1 MAGEREA
8 NPEILKLSERVAKL
22 ETDMRWVRELLE
34 KVDKRSWYILA
45 GIIVSILVS
54 ILARLI

>member
-8 NPEILKLSERVAKL
+8 NPEILKLSERIAKL
-22 ETDMRWVRELLE
+22 EADMFWVVKLLE
-34 KVDKRSWYILA
+34 KVDKRTYAILA

>member
-8 NPEILKLSERVAKL
+8 NPEILKLSERVARL
-22 ETDMRWVRELLE
+22 EVDMLWTVKLLE
-34 KVDKRSWYILA
+34 KVDRRTYYILA

>member
-1 MAGEREA
+1 MAEEREA
-8 NPEILKLSERVAKL
+8 NPEILKLSERVARL
-22 ETDMRWVRELLE
+22 EVDMLWTVKLLE
-34 KVDKRSWYILA
+34 KVDRRTYYILA